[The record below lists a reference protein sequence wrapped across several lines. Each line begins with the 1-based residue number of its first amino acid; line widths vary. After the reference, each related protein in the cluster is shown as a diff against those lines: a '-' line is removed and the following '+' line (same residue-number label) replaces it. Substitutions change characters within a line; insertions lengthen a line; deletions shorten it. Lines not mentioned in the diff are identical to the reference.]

1 MILLF
6 CSAAYGADYVENEVI
21 VLTRD
26 SNMTGSALS
35 AAAALLCAVYPDKSA
50 NEIKMMLMNGAENVL
65 REGYSKYGL
74 LNACNASRTR
84 SGDSGGG
91 CSAGFA
97 LLALIALVP
106 LAAWKRKK

>member
-1 MILLF
+1 M
-6 CSAAYGADYVENEVI
+6 ATPMVAG
-21 VLTRD
+21 
-26 SNMTGSALS
+26 
-35 AAAALLCAVYPDKSA
+35 AAALLCAVYPDKSA
-50 NEIKMMLMNGAENVL
+50 NEIKMMLMSGAENVL
-65 REGYSKYGL
+65 RKGYSKYGL
-74 LNACNASRTR
+74 LNVCNASRTR